1 MHFKSDKPNVAT
13 VMMPIDAQALA
24 AERLNGDDTTA
35 PVLAAGRTDV
45 GRFWTYVRDD
55 APFSDT
61 DPPAAMFCF
70 SQDRSKIHPEVH
82 LANCTGILQADAD
95 AGFNG
100 LCAPGRR
107 PGPILEAAC
116 GARDKTKIG
125 ERRKGLSN
133 LVEKSLAAFPMASG
147 GMVNAGGN
155 D

>member
-13 VMMPIDAQALA
+13 VMIPIDAQALA

-55 APFSDT
+55 VPFGDT
-61 DPPAAMFCF
+61 DPPAAMFCY
-70 SQDRSKIHPEVH
+70 SRDRSKIHPEGH
-82 LANCTGILQADAD
+82 LANCIGILPPDGD

-107 PGPILEAAC
+107 PGTTPKAAC

-125 ERRKGLSN
+125 ERRKDIPS
-133 LVEKSLAAFPMASG
+133 VAEKADVPP
-147 GMVNAGGN
+147 
-155 D
+155 